1 MDRRD
6 FLLTT
11 SGAVVAAT
19 SSASALAAGA
29 PGPEASSSAHSSSA
43 EGATVLRLGM
53 AFANAT
59 HGPSDTARR
68 LARRFE
74 TMTGGRYRIEI
85 VADQTLDGKADLFF
99 GSAHH
104 FTAWHP
110 AFAYFAGLPGR
121 SGLAAGAL
129 AQWIAVG
136 GGQML
141 WDDLA
146 EAHGWKPLLAGHTG
160 GAPLLWS
167 RTPITGLDSLVG
179 ARVAAD
185 GLGADVVRAL
195 GGDPVAIPAGGSTAV
210 LTDGFVEAIEY
221 GGAVA
226 SLASGVAR
234 AAPHAIGSPAD
245 GGGAGAGLNGHGT
258 ALALNVT
265 LPVWSKLSEAD
276 QAILAAA
283 ASESYQADVAEALV
297 HERIARQVLE
307 GSFGVR
313 IAPWPSD
320 VAEAI
325 DRVAEATIAHVAG
338 SDADAERIDRSYFGF
353 RNMLSG
359 APAAPRKPAAIG

>member
-11 SGAVVAAT
+11 GGAVVAAT
-19 SSASALAAGA
+19 STASAHATAAADNA
-29 PGPEASSSAHSSSA
+29 PGQETPSSAH
-43 EGATVLRLGM
+43 GAPVLRLGM
-53 AFANAT
+53 AFPDTAN
-59 HGPSDTARR
+59 GPSDTARR

-85 VADQTLDGKADLFF
+85 VADRTPDGDADLFF
-99 GSAHH
+99 GSAHD
-104 FTAWHP
+104 FAIRHP
-110 AFAYFAGLPGR
+110 AFAYFAGLPGG

-129 AQWIAVG
+129 AQWVAVG

-146 EAHGWKPLLAGHTG
+146 ATHGWKPLLAGHTG
-160 GAPLLWS
+160 SAPLLWS
-167 RTPITGLDSLVG
+167 RTPITGLDSLAG

-195 GGDPVAIPAGGSTAV
+195 GADPVARPAGATTSA
-210 LTDGFVEAIEY
+210 LTDGVVQAIEY

-234 AAPHAIGSPAD
+234 AAPHATGSLAA
-245 GGGAGAGLNGHGT
+245 GQGAGLGLNGHGT
-258 ALALNVT
+258 ALALNVR
-265 LPVWSKLSEAD
+265 LSVWSKLSEAD
-276 QAILAAA
+276 QAVLAAA
-283 ASESYQADVAEALV
+283 AAESYQADVAEALV

-320 VAEAI
+320 VTEAI

-338 SDADAERIDRSYFGF
+338 TDAEAERIDRSYFGF

-359 APAAPRKPAAIG
+359 VPAEPRKMPAIG